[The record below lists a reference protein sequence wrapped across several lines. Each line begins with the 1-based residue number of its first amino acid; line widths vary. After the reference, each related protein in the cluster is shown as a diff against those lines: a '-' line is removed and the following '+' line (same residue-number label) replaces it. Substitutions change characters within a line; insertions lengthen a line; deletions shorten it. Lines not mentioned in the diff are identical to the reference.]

1 MTLRRATPPR
11 IPDDDELTARNPG
24 QRVGLL
30 LRNLHH
36 ALRQHFDESL
46 RRSSVHVS
54 LPQMLVLFTLHRN
67 PGIQGARVARFLC
80 VTPQTASALL
90 KRLEDEGYVAR
101 RPSDAN
107 ARADCWS
114 LTGRGTTLVARA
126 IEAGEPVTSRMV
138 SGLSAREVGA
148 LAGLLER
155 CVVALA
161 GPAAPDAV
169 ARPRR
174 RRVRGAAR
182 PRARN

>member
-1 MTLRRATPPR
+1 MTARRAPPPC
-11 IPDDDELTARNPG
+11 IPYDDELAARNPG

-46 RRSSVHVS
+46 RRSGVRVS
-54 LPQMLVLFTLHRN
+54 LPQMMVLFTVHRN
-67 PGIQGARVARFLC
+67 PGVQGARIARCLC

-90 KRLEDEGYVAR
+90 GRLEDDGYVER

-138 SGLSAREVGA
+138 SSLKPHEIGA

-155 CVVALA
+155 CIVALA
-161 GPAAPDAV
+161 GPAKPDAA

-174 RRVRGAAR
+174 RRRVC
-182 PRARN
+182 